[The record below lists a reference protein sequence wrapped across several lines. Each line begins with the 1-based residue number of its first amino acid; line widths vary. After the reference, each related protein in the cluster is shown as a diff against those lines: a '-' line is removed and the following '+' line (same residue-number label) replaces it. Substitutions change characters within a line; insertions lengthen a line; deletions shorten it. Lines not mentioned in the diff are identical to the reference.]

1 MSESPA
7 WTHLV
12 RFSHKGVPTFA
23 QLVNPKEDG
32 DLEEKFEVEIA
43 QGDPVFNNIK
53 LTNEKVTVTRSTLLA
68 PFATVPIVINT
79 GLNYKDH
86 VTESLF
92 YSSPDL
98 MPNIP
103 YIFFRPATSLAP
115 PYPALLRTY
124 KVQQEC
130 LDYEGELVFQ
140 TGSRPLKDISVEE
153 AKKHIVGF
161 TAGCDF
167 SPRPGK
173 ILGRMNY
180 IFSKAFDDWTPVGP
194 VLVHPSVVGVLPE
207 LDLTTKWNGK
217 MVQSDNTRN
226 MIFNCAQI
234 LSSMSTGTTV
244 QPGTVVFSGTCGGG
258 AWFISEGK
266 AGTGVNDGDEIEV
279 EIKKIGKVR
288 AYPCFDK

>member
-1 MSESPA
+1 MSEKSV

-12 RFSHKGVPTFA
+12 RFNHKGVPTFG
-23 QLVNPKEDG
+23 QLVSPTEDG
-32 DLEEKFEVEIA
+32 DLDAQFEAEIA
-43 QGDPVFNNIK
+43 TGDPVYDNIK
-53 LTNEKVTVTRSTLLA
+53 LTGEKVTVVRDTLLA
-68 PFATVPIVINT
+68 PFATVPMVINT

-92 YSSPDL
+92 YSAPDL

-103 YIFFRPATSLAP
+103 YIFFRPGTSIAP

-140 TGSRPLKDISVEE
+140 TGPRPLKDISVEE
-153 AKKHIVGF
+153 AKKNIIGF
-161 TAGCDF
+161 TVGCDF

-180 IFSKAFDDWTPVGP
+180 IFSKAFDSFTPAGP
-194 VLVHPSVVGVLPE
+194 VLVNPSVVGTTPE

-217 MVQSDNTRN
+217 VVQSDNSRN
-226 MIFNCAQI
+226 MIFNVAQI
-234 LSSMSTGTTV
+234 LSSMSVGTTV

-266 AGTGVNDGDEIEV
+266 AGTGINDGDEIEV

-288 AYPCFDK
+288 AFPCFDK

>member
-1 MSESPA
+1 MPDTPT

-12 RFSHKGVPTFA
+12 RFLHHGVPTFA
-23 QLVNPKEDG
+23 QLVNPKENG
-32 DLEEKFEVEIA
+32 DLEELFEAEIA
-43 QGDPVFNNIK
+43 TGDPAFNTIK
-53 LTNEKVTVTRSTLLA
+53 LTGEKVTVAKGSLLA
-68 PFATVPIVINT
+68 PFATVPIVVNT

-92 YSSPDL
+92 YSAPDL

-103 YIFFRPATSLAP
+103 YIFYRPGNSIAP

-140 TGSRPLKDISVEE
+140 TGPRPLKDISVEE
-153 AKKHIVGF
+153 AKKNIVGF

-180 IFSKAFDDWTPVGP
+180 IFSKAFDNFTPAGP
-194 VLVHPSVVGVLPE
+194 VLVHPSVVGELPE
-207 LDLTTKWNGK
+207 LSLTTKWNGK
-217 MVQSDNTRN
+217 VVQSDNSRN
-226 MIFNCAQI
+226 MIFNVAQI

-266 AGTGVNDGDEIEV
+266 AGTGINDGDEIEV
-279 EIKKIGKVR
+279 EIEKIGKVR

>member
-1 MSESPA
+1 
-7 WTHLV
+7 
-12 RFSHKGVPTFA
+12 
-23 QLVNPKEDG
+23 
-32 DLEEKFEVEIA
+32 
-43 QGDPVFNNIK
+43 
-53 LTNEKVTVTRSTLLA
+53 
-68 PFATVPIVINT
+68 
-79 GLNYKDH
+79 
-86 VTESLF
+86 
-92 YSSPDL
+92 

-153 AKKHIVGF
+153 AKKHILGF

-173 ILGRMNY
+173 VLGRMNY

-234 LSSMSTGTTV
+234 LSSMSTGMLTLPVMNLSKLT
-244 QPGTVVFSGTCGGG
+244 
-258 AWFISEGK
+258 
-266 AGTGVNDGDEIEV
+266 
-279 EIKKIGKVR
+279 
-288 AYPCFDK
+288 

>member
-1 MSESPA
+1 MAGSST

-12 RFSHKGVPTFA
+12 RFKHKGVPTFA
-23 QLVNPKEDG
+23 QLVNPSEDG
-32 DLEEKFEVEIA
+32 DLEEQFEVEVA
-43 QGDPVFNNIK
+43 TGDPVYNNIK
-53 LTNEKVTVTRSTLLA
+53 LTGEKVTVARNTLLA

-92 YSSPDL
+92 YSAPDL
-98 MPNIP
+98 FPNIP
-103 YIFFRPATSLAP
+103 YIFFRPATSLAA

-140 TGSRPLKDISVEE
+140 TGSRPLKDITVEE
-153 AKKHIVGF
+153 AQKEIIGF
-161 TAGCDF
+161 AAGIDF

-194 VLVHPSVVGVLPE
+194 VLVNPSVVGSLPE

-217 MVQSDNTRN
+217 VVQHDNTGN
-226 MIFNCAQI
+226 MIFNVAKI

-258 AWFISEGK
+258 AWFASEGK
-266 AGTGVNDGDEIEV
+266 AGTGINDGDEVEV

-288 AYPCFDK
+288 AYPRFDK